1 MGRDL
6 LTTPLE
12 IPLDINMWI
21 GRDCME
27 CGSSLLSIHKWVNLD
42 QLFVFLTAQWEVPT
56 QMKCIKCDDYVKV
69 RERVKFELTQSW

>member
-1 MGRDL
+1 
-6 LTTPLE
+6 
-12 IPLDINMWI
+12 
-21 GRDCME
+21 ME